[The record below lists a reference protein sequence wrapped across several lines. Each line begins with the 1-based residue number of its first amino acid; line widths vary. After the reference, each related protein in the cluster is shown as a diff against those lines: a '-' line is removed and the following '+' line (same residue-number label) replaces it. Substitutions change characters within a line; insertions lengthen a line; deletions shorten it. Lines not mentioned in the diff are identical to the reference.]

1 MVMTVTTGIPV
12 TANAVLFGSGD
23 AAQSLEDWLRS
34 KGLAATI
41 TGAAAH
47 LSGDMQDGL
56 RHELCHVA
64 ADLLDLDL
72 VDVLVAGWRKHAA
85 LVAAARRTAMSPG
98 SSEIVEVATHRVTA
112 TQRPYVDLLADDVRV
127 GRIRLE
133 LQVDFTVAGLV
144 AIVREG
150 RLAAVRSG
158 RCTVAVTLM
167 VEGERVASGSARFE
181 LPVMARLGA
190 GLPLLPGIGQDART
204 GQDAG

>member
-1 MVMTVTTGIPV
+1 MTVTTGIPV
-12 TANAVLFGSGD
+12 TANAVLFGSRD
-23 AAQSLEDWLRS
+23 AAQSLEDSLRS
-34 KGLAATI
+34 KGLAGTI

-56 RHELCHVA
+56 HHELCRVA
-64 ADLLDLDL
+64 ADLLNVDL

-98 SSEIVEVATHRVTA
+98 SSEIVAVATHHVTA

-133 LQVDFTVAGLV
+133 LHLDFTVAGLV
-144 AIVREG
+144 AIVRQG
-150 RLAAVRSG
+150 RLAAVQSG

-167 VEGERVASGSARFE
+167 VEGERVASRSARFE
-181 LPVMARLGA
+181 LPVLVRLGA
-190 GLPLLPGIGQDART
+190 GLPLLAGIRQGGRPGQDA
-204 GQDAG
+204 A